1 MKKSSQPTQTSAST
15 IAPSTVATGA
25 KGCGSER
32 AAGSAALQYEKVPRK
47 TPSVRCVTRSLE
59 KLTMMRGENC
69 IDARVSVI
77 SRMANTIDTT
87 VIMEAAMPARM
98 TWATCGSACE
108 GNRAVGT
115 QALAAGNSSSS
126 HDRHA
131 PAPPSVSAMI
141 SGRIRKPPRRLYV
154 AWRNI
159 NGRLLVTISSSV
171 ADQTRAHKEEQR
183 VPPSCSIQRTGFA
196 KGIETLPP
204 YTRPCPPISRLQGQ
218 ACGVCREK
226 NIDQGL
232 QPPALG
238 GDAVRVPHLD
248 RRLEA
253 RDLRIGEL
261 EVLRRDGERGIPHYT
276 LLSSDHLAFQFECLL
291 LIGIQGYLVLH

>member
-1 MKKSSQPTQTSAST
+1 M
-15 IAPSTVATGA
+15 
-25 KGCGSER
+25 
-32 AAGSAALQYEKVPRK
+32 QYEKVPRK
-47 TPSVRCVTRSLE
+47 IPSVHCVTRSLE

-69 IDARVSVI
+69 IDARGSVI
-77 SRMANTIDTT
+77 SRMANTMDTT
-87 VIMEAAMPARM
+87 VMMEAAMPARM

-108 GNRAVGT
+108 GNRTVGT
-115 QALAAGNSSSS
+115 QALAAGNSSSN

-196 KGIETLPP
+196 TGIETLPHS
-204 YTRPCPPISRLQGQ
+204 RPPG
-218 ACGVCREK
+218 ACG
-226 NIDQGL
+226 
-232 QPPALG
+232 
-238 GDAVRVPHLD
+238 
-248 RRLEA
+248 RRSSS
-253 RDLRIGEL
+253 
-261 EVLRRDGERGIPHYT
+261 RDGKPGAEGSALSFAEITTVSHSERHSG
-276 LLSSDHLAFQFECLL
+276 LLGRWPASHSPGPRSRRPDVRSLDQWRRHR
-291 LIGIQGYLVLH
+291 